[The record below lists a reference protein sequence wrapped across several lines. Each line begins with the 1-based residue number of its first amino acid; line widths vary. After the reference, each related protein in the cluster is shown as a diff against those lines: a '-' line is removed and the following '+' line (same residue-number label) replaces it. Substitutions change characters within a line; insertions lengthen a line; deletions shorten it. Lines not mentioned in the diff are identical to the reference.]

1 MKKITLAL
9 LILSLV
15 FTSACAA
22 KNPQTAPTGNTAIV
36 SPQTETEK
44 GTEIIAGPAP
54 DAAKDKHPDSEVS
67 MTEQPSAAIK
77 PAAPDHQTVSQSQ
90 SDRTPASPKMQK
102 PVVSTTEPTTPKK
115 DTPSVSVTE
124 PTTPKADKPAVKP
137 TEPTVPKN
145 DKPSSSATEPTVPKN
160 DKPSTP
166 ATEPTVPNTEKPVS
180 KPTEPTEAPTAP
192 TTPPTEPEP
201 TQPPVSFSTSD
212 LEAHGRAYAQS
223 LGFVIDSSV
232 GWGDSYYPGLTQVY
246 TTQAQAYRDV
256 EGQIYMTYANL
267 VGTGEFEPG
276 WTVNILVQRTEKAGT
291 VHDSNGS
298 HDVPGYTVWVFF

>member
-1 MKKITLAL
+1 
-9 LILSLV
+9 
-15 FTSACAA
+15 
-22 KNPQTAPTGNTAIV
+22 
-36 SPQTETEK
+36 
-44 GTEIIAGPAP
+44 
-54 DAAKDKHPDSEVS
+54 
-67 MTEQPSAAIK
+67 
-77 PAAPDHQTVSQSQ
+77 
-90 SDRTPASPKMQK
+90 
-102 PVVSTTEPTTPKK
+102 
-115 DTPSVSVTE
+115 VSVTE
-124 PTTPKADKPAVKP
+124 PATPRADKPAVKP
-137 TEPTVPKN
+137 TEPTVPK
-145 DKPSSSATEPTVPKN
+145 DE
-160 DKPSTP
+160 KPSTP

-180 KPTEPTEAPTAP
+180 KPIEPTEAP

-246 TTQAQAYRDV
+246 TTQAQAYKDV

-267 VGTGEFEPG
+267 VGTGEYEPG

-291 VHDSNGS
+291 VHDSSGS

>member
-22 KNPQTAPTGNTAIV
+22 KNPQTTSTGNTAIV
-36 SPQTETEK
+36 SPQTESET
-44 GTEIIAGPAP
+44 GTEVIPGPAP
-54 DAAKDKHPDSEVS
+54 DAAQDKHPDSEVS

-77 PAAPDHQTVSQSQ
+77 PAAPDRQTVSQSQ
-90 SDRTPASPKMQK
+90 SDRTPANTGNQK
-102 PVVSTTEPTTPKK
+102 PAVPTATKADKPVTGTTEPTVPKK

-137 TEPTVPKN
+137 TEPTVPK
-145 DKPSSSATEPTVPKN
+145 DE
-160 DKPSTP
+160 KPSTP
-166 ATEPTVPNTEKPVS
+166 ATEPTVPNTEKPLS

-192 TTPPTEPEP
+192 TIPPTEPEP

-246 TTQAQAYRDV
+246 TTQAQAYKDV

-276 WTVNILVQRTEKAGT
+276 WTMNILVQRTEKAGT
-291 VHDSNGS
+291 VHDSSGS

>member
-1 MKKITLAL
+1 MKKITFAL

-22 KNPQTAPTGNTAIV
+22 KDPQTTPTGNTAIV

-44 GTEIIAGPAP
+44 GTEVIPGPAP

-77 PAAPDHQTVSQSQ
+77 PAAPDRQTVSQSQ
-90 SDRTPASPKMQK
+90 SGRTPASPKTQK

-137 TEPTVPKN
+137 TEPTVPK
-145 DKPSSSATEPTVPKN
+145 DE
-160 DKPSTP
+160 KPSTP
-166 ATEPTVPNTEKPVS
+166 ATEPTVPSTEKPVS

-246 TTQAQAYRDV
+246 TTQAQAYKDV

-291 VHDSNGS
+291 VHDSSGS